1 MSSAALPPSARSL
14 PSRSLP
20 SRSLPMR
27 LARRV
32 VGIARR
38 SPTLAIGA
46 GIILAFALL
55 AIFHGWAMPHD
66 PVRAYPTE
74 VLKPPSVRFW
84 FGTDGNGM
92 DVFSRVIYG
101 SLYAFGI
108 AVPSVVI
115 GLALGVPIG
124 LWTGYKG
131 GLLDETTMR
140 IFDALR
146 VFPIIILALAIVA
159 ATGQSL
165 VNVIFVIGLI
175 DAPIFVRVVRAEVL
189 ALRSSNFVEAAR
201 ALGNPTWRILFV
213 HLLPNA
219 LRGAIAQTSVRAA
232 WAVRISA
239 TLAFLGVGIQ
249 QPTPEWGAMI
259 RQGAEFIVTGQW
271 WVAMF
276 PGCAL
281 ILLVLGFNMF
291 GDGAQDLLDPQRK
304 TGK

>member
-1 MSSAALPPSARSL
+1 MTAELLLKSAGVRSRPSFAARAIQ
-14 PSRSLP
+14 
-20 SRSLPMR
+20 R
-27 LARRV
+27 LI
-32 VGIARR
+32 GLSRR
-38 SPTLAIGA
+38 SPTMMIGA
-46 GIILAFALL
+46 GIILLFALF
-55 AIFHGWAMPHD
+55 AIFHFWLMPHD

-115 GLALGVPIG
+115 GLTLGVPIG
-124 LWTGYKG
+124 LWTGYRG
-131 GLLDETTMR
+131 GLFDEIMMR
-140 IFDALR
+140 VIDAIR

-165 VNVIFVIGLI
+165 INVIFVIGLI
-175 DAPIFVRVVRAEVL
+175 DSPIFVRVVRAEVL
-189 ALRSSNFVEAAR
+189 ALRSNNFIEAAR

-271 WVAMF
+271 WVALF

-281 ILLVLGFNMF
+281 ILLVLGLNMF
-291 GDGAQDLLDPQRK
+291 GDGAQDLLDPERK
-304 TGK
+304 STR

>member
-1 MSSAALPPSARSL
+1 MSSAALPPSAR
-14 PSRSLP
+14 PLP

-101 SLYAFGI
+101 TLYAFGI
-108 AVPSVVI
+108 ALPSVAI
-115 GLALGVPIG
+115 GLLLGVPIG
-124 LWTGYKG
+124 LWTGYRG
-131 GLLDETTMR
+131 GMFDETTMR
-140 IFDALR
+140 VIDALR

-259 RQGAEFIVTGQW
+259 RQGAAFIVTGQW